1 MATKTAILFFI
12 YFIIDHYVN
21 GKYLYYPFV
30 FYAVL
35 AKKLNIQFERNI
47 TKQKAKAVTMIFSK
61 CLIVVLT

>member
-21 GKYLYYPFV
+21 GKYLYYSFV

-35 AKKLNIQFERNI
+35 SKKLNIEFERNI
-47 TKQKAKAVTMIFSK
+47 AKRKARADTMIFSI
-61 CLIVVLT
+61 CFIVDLT